1 MFLWKGILQICSKI
15 TNEHPC
21 QSVIIVTLLCSFIE
35 IRLQHRC
42 SPENFINIF
51 RKSSQINTCGLL
63 LLLFSLITE
72 IFETL
77 TWRCFVK
84 VSSTKKWNLE
94 EKKKENMLWRRF
106 WSVKCTIWVYKL
118 GSHRNFKYFLQSYIR
133 TKFHACAIKW
143 SILVYFDTYKPYCEQ
158 NKILKPLD
166 IVLLQLLSTF
176 KQVFHLLCAADRF

>member
-72 IFETL
+72 ILVTL
-77 TWRCFVK
+77 TWRCFIK

-94 EKKKENMLWRRF
+94 EKKKENVLWRRF
-106 WSVKCTIWVYKL
+106 WSAKCTIWVYKL

-133 TKFHACAIKW
+133 TKLHACAIKW
-143 SILVYFDTYKPYCEQ
+143 SILVYFDTYKPYYEQ
-158 NKILKPLD
+158 NKVLKPLD
-166 IVLLQLLSTF
+166 IVLLQLFSTF
-176 KQVFHLLCAADRF
+176 KQVFHLLSAADRF